1 MEFTIISILEP
12 VIDWIMG
19 NIPAL
24 GILLVIAWC
33 AWKFMNHLDGKFDA
47 LDNKISALD
56 NKMDSKINALEARI
70 DNKINALEARID
82 NKINALE
89 ARIDKRFDAID
100 RRLDVIEKR
109 IHEHDIHLER
119 IDNTEYLQ
127 KRIV

>member
-24 GILLVIAWC
+24 GILLTIAWC

-82 NKINALE
+82 
-89 ARIDKRFDAID
+89 KRFDAID

-109 IHEHDIHLER
+109 IHEHDVHLER
-119 IDNTEYLQ
+119 IDTILSIS
-127 KRIV
+127 KKG